1 MPFLVTPSIQQ
12 FYVFFVSR
20 KRKHSFFWNLLK
32 YSSNAVLKLKDQFLR
47 VLRWILHTSFREE
60 GDILYPKN
68 MRSKLRKCVIWVD
81 FLFFSI
87 HLICCFLLRESID
100 LGDGLNIWL
109 HLWIGG
115 CRKSFSIIFSSNLGK
130 NQKFFCAKG
139 GSLGFPR
146 VVEVRKH
153 LALNRY
159 DGRNTI
165 LLHHFLQK
173 AKFKNSPFLTVT
185 VLSFRVIS
193 CPFLSYR
200 KLIQFYKKWY
210 CERSCKFL
218 MIFKDFCFGLI

>member
-1 MPFLVTPSIQQ
+1 M
-12 FYVFFVSR
+12 FFSCPE
-20 KRKHSFFWNLLK
+20 KRKHSFLWNMLK

-173 AKFKNSPFLTVT
+173 AKFKNSPFLI
-185 VLSFRVIS
+185 LLRAKRQ
-193 CPFLSYR
+193 LR
-200 KLIQFYKKWY
+200 LLWN
-210 CERSCKFL
+210 
-218 MIFKDFCFGLI
+218 